1 MRRLR
6 KARGKGFVCVENV
19 KRMGAL
25 HPSPLRER
33 ELVSS
38 HETWKAKESIQ
49 SVQVPKGSYRNNTR
63 NVVCFFDLNYYFAA
77 M

>member
-1 MRRLR
+1 M
-6 KARGKGFVCVENV
+6 CVENV

-38 HETWKAKESIQ
+38 HETNMGERKKVFRA
-49 SVQVPKGSYRNNTR
+49 YRFQKVR
-63 NVVCFFDLNYYFAA
+63 IVIIREMLFVFLI
-77 M
+77 

>member
-1 MRRLR
+1 MRR
-6 KARGKGFVCVENV
+6 KCEAHGSVASFP
-19 KRMGAL
+19 AQ
-25 HPSPLRER
+25 RER
-33 ELVSS
+33 ACEFARDE
-38 HETWKAKESIQ
+38 HGGAKESIQ

>member
-1 MRRLR
+1 MMRRLR

-25 HPSPLRER
+25 HPSPLKER

-38 HETWKAKESIQ
+38 HETNMESERKY
-49 SVQVPKGSYRNNTR
+49 SERTGSKRF
-63 NVVCFFDLNYYFAA
+63 VS
-77 M
+77 